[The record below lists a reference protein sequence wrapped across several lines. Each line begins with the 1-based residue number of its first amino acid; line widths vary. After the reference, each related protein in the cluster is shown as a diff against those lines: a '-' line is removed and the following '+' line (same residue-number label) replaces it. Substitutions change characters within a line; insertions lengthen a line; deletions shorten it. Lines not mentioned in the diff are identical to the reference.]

1 MSATTGEGTSLFEG
15 VGARLEAAARVAEVS
30 DDTLERLSLPQSV
43 LKVSVPVRMDDGSL
57 RTFPG
62 YRVRYDAT
70 RGPTKGGIRFHP
82 RVNTDEVQSLAF
94 WMTFKCACLDLPFG
108 GAKGG
113 VTVDTKQLSLAEL
126 ERLSRKYIDQ
136 IADAIGPDMDIPA
149 PDMYTNAMVMGWM
162 VDEYATIKRARIP
175 AVITGKPLALGGSL
189 GRETAT
195 ADGAFHVLK
204 TLRPKLLEADD
215 AAAASGR
222 GRDAPSGRGIS
233 ADGSAPSVAIQGFG
247 NAGARIAELLAHA
260 GYRVVAASDSTRAVR
275 FDEGLDVAALREA
288 KSSDGE
294 LPANAGEEIDPEELL
309 ELEVDVLIPA
319 ALEDVITPDNADRVR
334 ARSILEVANGPV
346 AAEADE
352 TLAANGV
359 TVIPDILANA
369 GGVTV
374 SYFEW
379 VQNRGGLR
387 WSAQEVSDR
396 LEEQMVRETEN
407 VWKIASEC
415 EVSLRTA
422 AYALGLERIS
432 EAVDATGSAEA
443 YRNGR

>member
-1 MSATTGEGTSLFEG
+1 MSATTGEGTSLFDG
-15 VGARLEAAARVAEVS
+15 VGARLEAAARVADVS
-30 DDTLERLSLPQSV
+30 NDTLERLRLPQSV

-113 VTVDTKQLSLAEL
+113 VTVDAKQLSLAEL

-136 IADAIGPDMDIPA
+136 IADAIGPDVDIPA

-204 TLRPKLLEADD
+204 TLRPKLLQAGG
-215 AAAASGR
+215 S
-222 GRDAPSGRGIS
+222 PSG
-233 ADGSAPSVAIQGFG
+233 DGNAPSVAIQGFG
-247 NAGARIAELLAHA
+247 NAGARMAELLAHA

-294 LPANAGEEIDPEELL
+294 LPADAGEEIDPEELL

-396 LEEQMVRETEN
+396 LEEQMIRETEN

>member
-204 TLRPKLLEADD
+204 TLRPKLLEADR
-215 AAAASGR
+215 AL
-222 GRDAPSGRGIS
+222 
-233 ADGSAPSVAIQGFG
+233 DGNAPSVAIQGFG

-294 LPANAGEEIDPEELL
+294 LPADAGEEIDPEELL

-319 ALEDVITPDNADRVR
+319 ALEDVITSDNADRVR

-396 LEEQMVRETEN
+396 LEEQMIRETEN

>member
-136 IADAIGPDMDIPA
+136 IADAIGPDVDIPA

-204 TLRPKLLEADD
+204 TLRPKLLEADR
-215 AAAASGR
+215 AL
-222 GRDAPSGRGIS
+222 
-233 ADGSAPSVAIQGFG
+233 DGNAPSVAIQGFG

-275 FDEGLDVAALREA
+275 FDDGLDVAALREA

-294 LPANAGEEIDPEELL
+294 LPADAGEEIDPEELL

-359 TVIPDILANA
+359 TVFPDILANA

-396 LEEQMVRETEN
+396 LEEQMIRETEN